1 MDKASNVVFNNQ
13 AVEGGVGQPA
23 LTHTH
28 SGAHAAP
35 TYGQGRHQELL
46 EAIST
51 ENYQQAL
58 NVLNSVPN
66 PEQIL
71 NLMDNIFRQSAIYKV
86 VLMPDPAKAL
96 EFARLFIAK
105 GAIVLGK
112 DIHGQSPLF
121 YICKEGR
128 IELLKLLLENKA
140 DINETDNF
148 RQTPIFYAARD
159 GKTDMVRTMLEHKAN
174 PNHKDKAEQTAL
186 FYAARD
192 NRLETVKALVEGGAN
207 INVADGKKQTALYFA
222 RKMGNQAIDDYLVAE
237 GAVNTKD
244 GILRQVDMR
253 KKPIN
258 GAFKS
263 SQGQERGEH
272 LGNQPPEGAPVH

>member
-13 AVEGGVGQPA
+13 AVEGGVGHPQQ
-23 LTHTH
+23 THTP
-28 SGAHAAP
+28 SGTNQAP

-71 NLMDNIFRQSAIYKV
+71 NLMDNIFRQSAIYRV
-86 VLMPDPAKAL
+86 VTMPDPAKAL

-128 IELLKLLLENKA
+128 SELLKLLLENKA

-148 RQTPIFYAARD
+148 RQTPIFYASRD
-159 GKTDMVRTMLEHKAN
+159 GKTDMVRTMLEYKAN

-207 INVADGKKQTALYFA
+207 VNIADGKKQTALYFA
-222 RKMGNQAIDDYLVAE
+222 RKSGNQAIDDYLVAE

-244 GILRQVDMR
+244 GILRQADMR
-253 KKPIN
+253 KTTKI
-258 GAFKS
+258 GRFKS
-263 SQGQERGEH
+263 AQSQKRGKYI
-272 LGNQPPEGAPVH
+272 GNQPAERASVD